1 MLISMEA
8 EKAINE
14 SAATESAATKP
25 EATKPEAKAVIEEPK
40 APINIAP
47 TATSLPNKAEPTA
60 SNAPTVNTP
69 TSNAPAVNAPTVN
82 APTVNA
88 SAGNASAINA
98 AGTKAPATNAPVNA
112 KTNNQKTKEEDKPY
126 FYYTQSSFWGG
137 PNANFTVLAALS
149 IIPFTGLLGLDHFYL
164 RSPISGLLKAIFNL
178 LTFGLWY
185 FYDIAQ
191 VTGEADRVKKNG
203 MSYPIVGPTGLG
215 AGIFLEKDQE
225 PSPGGSPLNFLIYA
239 LLVLLPLPFALDHF
253 FVGDTWGGFA
263 KIFANFNIFLF
274 IFGIFW
280 ALVAVFRLFFRTDS
294 IFTEGVKRVFPFTFF
309 MDDYYCTGTRLG
321 PKAEC
326 KPPDESQ
333 GIWAFIKQLFGSLK
347 GIPVIGQLVGLVDT
361 TMNYVNNIIPP
372 IVKAGTAAA
381 ALAPKVISEVA
392 EKTNELA
399 NSDRYLKGQKG
410 GGSSG
415 EQATHN
421 TILLFVAFASVAAF
435 GVFLAKIRN
444 LDSIDVTN
452 FVPRSFQSLIRQ
464 RFSSGS
470 ASSGPD
476 DVPPPIP
483 GSV

>member
-8 EKAINE
+8 EKAIKE
-14 SAATESAATKP
+14 P
-25 EATKPEAKAVIEEPK
+25 EAASAEAKTEAKAVIEEPK
-40 APINIAP
+40 SNASVNANINSEP
-47 TATSLPNKAEPTA
+47 EPKAEAQPVA
-60 SNAPTVNTP
+60 NEPIDNRPPTVNDP
-69 TSNAPAVNAPTVN
+69 VANRPPAANEPVANRAPASV
-82 APTVNA
+82 
-88 SAGNASAINA
+88 
-98 AGTKAPATNAPVNA
+98 KAN
-112 KTNNQKTKEEDKPY
+112 NNQKPKEEGDKPY

-164 RSPISGLLKAIFNL
+164 RSPLSGLLKAIGNL

-225 PSPGGSPLNFLIYA
+225 PPSGGSPLTFLIYA

-280 ALVAVFRLFFRTDS
+280 ALMAVFRLFFRTDS
-294 IFTEGVKRVFPFTFF
+294 IFTAGVERVFPFTFF

-326 KPPDESQ
+326 AAPDESQ
-333 GIWAFIKQLFGSLK
+333 GILAFIKQLLGGLK

-399 NSDRYLKGQKG
+399 NSDRYLKSAGSVQKG
-410 GGSSG
+410 GGRISSG

-470 ASSGPD
+470 ASAGPD
-476 DVPPPIP
+476 DVPPSVS

>member
-1 MLISMEA
+1 MFISMEA

-14 SAATESAATKP
+14 S
-25 EATKPEAKAVIEEPK
+25 EASKAVIEEPK
-40 APINIAP
+40 ANVPAMP
-47 TATSLPNKAEPTA
+47 V
-60 SNAPTVNTP
+60 VNVP
-69 TSNAPAVNAPTVN
+69 AANVPAANVPAANVPAANVPAANVPAANVPAANVPAVNIVPSNESTVNQSANASTVN
-82 APTVNA
+82 APTN
-88 SAGNASAINA
+88 I
-98 AGTKAPATNAPVNA
+98 
-112 KTNNQKTKEEDKPY
+112 KTNNQKVNNDSNGKKSEDKPY
-126 FYYTQSSFWGG
+126 FYYTQRSFWGS

-164 RSPISGLLKAIFNL
+164 RSPLSGLLKAIGNL

-191 VTGEADRVKKNG
+191 VTGEADRVKNNG
-203 MSYPIVGPTGLG
+203 MSYPILGPTGLG
-215 AGIFLEKDQE
+215 AGIFLEKDE
-225 PSPGGSPLNFLIYA
+225 EAKGATPMTFLVYA

-294 IFTEGVKRVFPFTFF
+294 IFTEGVERVFPFTFF
-309 MDDYYCTGTRLG
+309 MDDYYCTGTKLG

-326 KPPDESQ
+326 AAPDESQ
-333 GIWAFIKQLFGSLK
+333 GILAFLKQLTGSLK

-392 EKTNELA
+392 EKTGELA
-399 NSDRYLKGQKG
+399 NSDRYIKGMGSVQKG
-410 GGSSG
+410 GGSAASA
-415 EQATHN
+415 ETQTHN

-452 FVPRSFQSLIRQ
+452 FVPRSFQSIVRQ
-464 RFSSGS
+464 RFSS
-470 ASSGPD
+470 ASGLSTGPD
-476 DVPPPIP
+476 DVPPNT

>member
-14 SAATESAATKP
+14 P
-25 EATKPEAKAVIEEPK
+25 EAEPEAKAVIEEPK
-40 APINIAP
+40 SNASVNANINSEAKP
-47 TATSLPNKAEPTA
+47 KAEDPPIA
-60 SNAPTVNTP
+60 NEPIANRPPTVNDP
-69 TSNAPAVNAPTVN
+69 VAN
-82 APTVNA
+82 
-88 SAGNASAINA
+88 
-98 AGTKAPATNAPVNA
+98 KAPAANDPVANKPTNNVPA
-112 KTNNQKTKEEDKPY
+112 NNQKNKGNEDKPY

-164 RSPISGLLKAIFNL
+164 RSPLSGLLKAIGNL

-280 ALVAVFRLFFRTDS
+280 ALMAVFRLFFRTDS
-294 IFTEGVKRVFPFTFF
+294 IFTEGVERVFPFTFF

-326 KPPDESQ
+326 AAPDESQ
-333 GIWAFIKQLFGSLK
+333 GIMAFIKQLLGGLK

-399 NSDRYLKGQKG
+399 NSDRYIKGMGSGQKG
-410 GGSSG
+410 GGSA
-415 EQATHN
+415 EFQTHN

-464 RFSSGS
+464 RFSAFSG
-470 ASSGPD
+470 SGPD
-476 DVPPPIP
+476 DVPP
-483 GSV
+483 SVSGAV